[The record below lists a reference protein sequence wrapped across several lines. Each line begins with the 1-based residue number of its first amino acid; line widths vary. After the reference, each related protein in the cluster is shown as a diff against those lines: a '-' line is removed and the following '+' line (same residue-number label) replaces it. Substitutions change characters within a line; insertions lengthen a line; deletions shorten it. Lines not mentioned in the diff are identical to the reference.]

1 MPDHLSNS
9 QISLYLQCSLKYKFH
24 YIDELPK
31 PFKPSGLA
39 WGSVIHSTLSWFHK
53 QRMAGKPVTLERFL
67 KVFETDWYC
76 QKVETEIRYR
86 EGEDEMKLV
95 LLAKEMLA
103 LYFHQGHNGAKG
115 SEISFVVPL
124 VNLSNGEEMG
134 INLEGFIDLIEEDDT
149 IVEFKTSAQ
158 TMAPRD
164 VEELIQLTAYSY
176 AFEIL
181 HQRPPKLI
189 KLVNFVKAKKPRI
202 IVHETMRNRDDYQR
216 LYYLARQVL
225 KGIKSR
231 IFFPRP
237 SFWCKGCE
245 YEEPCRAWNGN

>member
-9 QISLYLQCSLKYKFH
+9 QISLYLQCSLKYKFN

-31 PFKPSGLA
+31 PFKPAGLA
-39 WGSVIHSTLSWFHK
+39 WGSVIHSALSWFHK
-53 QRMAGKPVTLERFL
+53 QRMAGKPVTLEKL
-67 KVFETDWYC
+67 YKIFEADWYC

-95 LLAKEMLA
+95 LLAKELLA

-115 SEISFVVPL
+115 SEIPFVVPL

-134 INLEGFIDLIEEDDT
+134 INLEGFIDLLEEDDI

-158 TMAPRD
+158 TMAPKD
-164 VEELIQLTAYSY
+164 VEDLMQLTAYSY
-176 AFEIL
+176 AFELL
-181 HQRPPKLI
+181 HKRPPKLI
-189 KLVNFVKAKKPRI
+189 KLVNFVKAKKPKI
-202 IVHETMRNRDDYQR
+202 IVHETHRSQEDYER
-216 LYYLARQVL
+216 LYHLARQVL
-225 KGIKSR
+225 KGIKEG
-231 IFFPRP
+231 IFFPRH

-245 YEEPCRAWNGN
+245 YEAPCRAWGGN

>member
-9 QISLYLQCSLKYKFH
+9 QITLYLQCSLKYKFH

-39 WGSVIHSTLSWFHK
+39 WGSAIHSALSWFHK

-67 KVFETDWYC
+67 RVFETDWYC
-76 QKVETEIRYR
+76 QTVETEIRYR
-86 EGEDEMKLV
+86 DGEDEMKLV

-115 SEISFVVPL
+115 SEIPFVVPL

-134 INLEGFIDLIEEDDT
+134 INLEGFIDLLETDDT

-158 TMAPRD
+158 TMDPKD
-164 VEELIQLTAYSY
+164 VEDLMQLTAYSY
-176 AFEIL
+176 AFELL

-189 KLVNFVKAKKPRI
+189 KLVNFVKAKKPKI
-202 IVHETMRNRDDYQR
+202 IVHETHRSQEDYHR
-216 LYYLARQVL
+216 LFYLAKQVL
-225 KGIKSR
+225 KGIKSG

-245 YEEPCRAWNGN
+245 YGEPCRAWDG